1 MKWILKL
8 KTKKMKKNWI
18 KVYSSSNPINAEII
32 KQMLEE
38 HNINAV
44 EMNQQDSSYN
54 MFGNIQIYVQQEFS
68 VKAKKLIEK
77 NNNEQ
82 HS

>member
-1 MKWILKL
+1 
-8 KTKKMKKNWI
+8 MKKNWI
-18 KVYSSSNPINAEII
+18 KVYSSNNAINAEII

-68 VKAKKLIEK
+68 KEAVKLIEK

>member
-1 MKWILKL
+1 MRWILKL
-8 KTKKMKKNWI
+8 KKIKMKKNWT
-18 KVYSSSNPINAEII
+18 KVYSSNNPIKVEII

-54 MFGNIQIYVQQEFS
+54 MFGSIQIYVQQEFS
-68 VKAKKLIEK
+68 NEAIKLIEE
-77 NNNEQ
+77 NNNDN
-82 HS
+82 S

>member
-1 MKWILKL
+1 ML
-8 KTKKMKKNWI
+8 KTIKMKKNWT
-18 KVYSSSNPINAEII
+18 KVYSSNNPIKTEII

-68 VKAKKLIEK
+68 KEALKLIEK
-77 NNNEQ
+77 NNNERNP
-82 HS
+82 

>member
-1 MKWILKL
+1 
-8 KTKKMKKNWI
+8 MKKNWT
-18 KVYSSSNPINAEII
+18 KVYSSNNPIKTEII

-68 VKAKKLIEK
+68 KEALKLIEK
-77 NNNEQ
+77 NNNERNP
-82 HS
+82 